1 MAGPG
6 AGSLR
11 SPALRTRD
19 RGLRHLGQ
27 RRSCPPRP
35 ARRGDPARPARS
47 GRHPT
52 LPPNLGLAHRPPP
65 GRARRPGHPVQ
76 PPAHRTGL
84 RGVRHAQP
92 RWHPRADRHRNR
104 PCRGRHRRRP
114 HRRPP
119 GGDLSGSAARRA
131 IKTAARP
138 ALRGHRR
145 HSPPPPRQRRRP
157 AVRQPASAPACATTS
172 ANTPCATALESANPR
187 GSITACPNIRSPGV
201 HRDSSA
207 AESVVGWS
215 TTPAVC
221 DRVARGHA
229 SPVDRGASTRTRPPT
244 RAPAAPPPRALAH
257 PTDQLLDGIDVPLP
271 DRSAPTRVLRWRSR
285 ARPGPGRGGGS
296 AANSSLNQSSGI
308 ERGIRFGGWADSAP
322 PVRSSTVHRVVV
334 LMRPAGTTR
343 QVQRERVDQRAG
355 PRVEMDVVDA
365 SQHRLAVRDGGRA

>member
-76 PPAHRTGL
+76 PPAHRTGP
-84 RGVRHAQP
+84 RGVRHARP

-119 GGDLSGSAARRA
+119 GGDLSGPAARRA
-131 IKTAARP
+131 IRTAARP

-172 ANTPCATALESANPR
+172 ANTPCATALESATPR

-201 HRDSSA
+201 PRDSSA

-229 SPVDRGASTRTRPPT
+229 SPVGRGIHTN
-244 RAPAAPPPRALAH
+244 APADAGTCRTPREPLRTTLINCW
-257 PTDQLLDGIDVPLP
+257 PGSMSRCRTDQLRRAYSGGDPERDLDP
-271 DRSAPTRVLRWRSR
+271 DARGEQPVEPVVGNR
-285 ARPGPGRGGGS
+285 ARAPLRRLGR
-296 AANSSLNQSSGI
+296 
-308 ERGIRFGGWADSAP
+308 
-322 PVRSSTVHRVVV
+322 
-334 LMRPAGTTR
+334 
-343 QVQRERVDQRAG
+343 
-355 PRVEMDVVDA
+355 
-365 SQHRLAVRDGGRA
+365 